1 MLARDRSSR
10 SDSETSGAA
19 SENAAATSLLPRPQG
34 DRLVQFE
41 PEEISADGL
50 SFLFET
56 VGGDL
61 GTLESFAFAS
71 YERATTRH
79 YLLSDQELARLL
91 DLVESTSEDLNPGE
105 DEHVTYEDPN
115 KVIYVRYVGS
125 TRGQTAY
132 NRTIEDRRQ
141 RKTGIVGEFLGTLL
155 EVAPRA
161 YEHGK
166 TFEQVIIAFF
176 GRDKLL
182 NVQAGGFYASYA
194 PDPSDIEFPK
204 SPTSRF
210 FQNFAQ
216 WSKPVPRA
224 MIEQLKHWK
233 DYVAD
238 LMGSGSMAER
248 VDCGLLAMRSATYS
262 FQCLSCSIIARGWD
276 GYKNS

>member
-19 SENAAATSLLPRPQG
+19 SENAAATSLLPQPQG
-34 DRLVQFE
+34 SPHDTKSGRRRSRSFE

-105 DEHVTYEDPN
+105 DEHVTYVRSWALQIEELALLEDPN

-166 TFEQVIIAFF
+166 TFE
-176 GRDKLL
+176 
-182 NVQAGGFYASYA
+182 
-194 PDPSDIEFPK
+194 
-204 SPTSRF
+204 
-210 FQNFAQ
+210 NFAQ

-238 LMGSGSMAER
+238 LIASNPQSTT
-248 VDCGLLAMRSATYS
+248 RS
-262 FQCLSCSIIARGWD
+262 D
-276 GYKNS
+276 